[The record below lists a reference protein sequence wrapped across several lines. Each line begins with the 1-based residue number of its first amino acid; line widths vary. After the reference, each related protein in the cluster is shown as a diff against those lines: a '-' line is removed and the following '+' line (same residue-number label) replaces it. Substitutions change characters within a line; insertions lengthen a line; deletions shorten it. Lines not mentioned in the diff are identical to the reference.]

1 MDRYYEFAET
11 RLKIQDHFTY
21 TPDLAYE
28 KFAVDPCSVDY
39 TMKYQAVTSFPS
51 EWMQGDLLYK
61 CPSFKIIQSIA
72 CFMIKVFVMRW
83 VFWQNRKD
91 GFITCR
97 AVR

>member
-51 EWMQGDLLYK
+51 EW
-61 CPSFKIIQSIA
+61 IQ
-72 CFMIKVFVMRW
+72 
-83 VFWQNRKD
+83 
-91 GFITCR
+91 
-97 AVR
+97 